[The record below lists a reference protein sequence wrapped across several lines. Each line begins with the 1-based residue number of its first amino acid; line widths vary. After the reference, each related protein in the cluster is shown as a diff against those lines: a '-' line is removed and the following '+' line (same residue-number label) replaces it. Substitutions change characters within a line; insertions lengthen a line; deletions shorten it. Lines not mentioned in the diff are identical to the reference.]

1 MLAIWLVIDMVN
13 KTFTKI
19 LSLGLGIVMVTS
31 LLTVIVFHSYYEK
44 QAQSNLKSTAILVS
58 AEINANDDYSFI
70 NDVNN
75 DTRLTIIDSNGTVLA
90 DSVEDEKNMES
101 HADRPEF
108 KEALQSGQGSTIRKS
123 ATIDQNTYYYAIKLA
138 NGNVLRVAV
147 TSQSVFMVFYQSL
160 IYIAIVSFVVM
171 LLSLA
176 LSYAITK
183 SIVKPITDIGNNL
196 DNIEQQQETFE
207 ELTPF
212 VNVLKEH
219 KQKQN
224 LLDKQKKEFTAN
236 VSHELKTPLTSIA
249 GYAELIE
256 TGMAKEDDIKPFAH
270 TIRKQALRLVAL
282 TEDIIQ
288 LSQLD
293 ETQPEN
299 ISFEEI
305 NLSAIAEGSAES
317 LEMNARAKNVEI
329 SLELEECFIDG
340 NASLIEEMVYNLI
353 DNAIRYNNDNG
364 SVKVTVEKPYGNKVV
379 LCVEDTGIGIP
390 EEYQK
395 RVFERFFRVDKSR
408 SKATGGTGLGLAIVK
423 HIAEVHDAKIAIS
436 SEEGIGTQVKIEF
449 N

>member
-1 MLAIWLVIDMVN
+1 MVN

-19 LSLGLGIVMVTS
+19 LSLGLGIVLVTS

-58 AEINANDDYSFI
+58 AEINANNDYSFI
-70 NDVNN
+70 NNVND
-75 DTRLTIIDSNGTVLA
+75 DTRITIIDSNGTVLA
-90 DSVEDEKNMES
+90 DSIEDAKAMES

-123 ATIDQNTYYYAIKLA
+123 ATIDQNTYYYAIRLN
-138 NGNVLRVAV
+138 NGNVLRVAI

-160 IYIAIVSFVVM
+160 IYIAIVSFIVM
-171 LLSLA
+171 IISLA
-176 LSYAITK
+176 ISYAITK

-196 DNIEQQQETFE
+196 DNIETQETFE

-224 LLDKQKKEFTAN
+224 ELDKQKKEFTAN

-256 TGMAKEDDIKPFAH
+256 SGIAKEEDVKPFAH
-270 TIRKQALRLVAL
+270 TIRKQALRLVTL

-293 ETQPEN
+293 EAQPES

-305 NLSAIAEGSAES
+305 NLSAIAEGCAES
-317 LEMNARAKNVEI
+317 LEMNAKGKNI
-329 SLELEECFIDG
+329 KINLELEECYING
-340 NASLIEEMVYNLI
+340 NASLIEEMIYNLI
-353 DNAIRYNNDNG
+353 DNAIRYNKENG
-364 SVKVTVEKPYGNKVV
+364 YVKVSIKKQYNMKAM
-379 LCVEDTGIGIP
+379 LSVEDNGIGIP
-390 EEYQK
+390 SEYQE
-395 RVFERFFRVDKSR
+395 RIFERFFRVDKSR
-408 SKATGGTGLGLAIVK
+408 SKETGGTGLGLAIVK
-423 HIAEVHDAKIAIS
+423 HIAQVHNAKLSVISELDKGTTIEVK
-436 SEEGIGTQVKIEF
+436 F

>member
-1 MLAIWLVIDMVN
+1 MVN

-19 LSLGLGIVMVTS
+19 LSFGLGIVIVTS

-58 AEINANDDYSFI
+58 AEINANNDYSFI
-70 NDVNN
+70 NDVND
-75 DTRLTIIDSNGTVLA
+75 DTRLTVIDSNGTVLA
-90 DSVEDEKNMES
+90 DSIENASSMES

-123 ATIDQNTYYYAIKLA
+123 ATIDQNTYYYAIRLD

-160 IYIAIVSFVVM
+160 IYIAIVSLVVM

-176 LSYAITK
+176 ISFAITK

-196 DNIEQQQETFE
+196 DNIEEQETFE

-224 LLDKQKKEFTAN
+224 QLDKQKKEFTAN

-256 TGMAKEDDIKPFAH
+256 TGIAKEEDIKPFAH
-270 TIRKQALRLVAL
+270 TIRKQALRLVTL

-288 LSQLD
+288 LTQLD
-293 ETQPEN
+293 EAQPAS

-305 NLSAIAEGSAES
+305 NLSAIAERCAES
-317 LEMNARAKNVEI
+317 LEMNAKSKNI
-329 SLELEECFIDG
+329 CIGLDLEDCYING
-340 NASLIEEMVYNLI
+340 NESLIEEMIYNLI
-353 DNAIRYNNDNG
+353 DNSIRYNKENG
-364 SVKVTVEKPYGNKVV
+364 SIDVLVKDNSITVK
-379 LCVEDTGIGIP
+379 DTGIGIP
-390 EEYQK
+390 KKYQD
-395 RVFERFFRVDKSR
+395 RIFERFFRVDKSR
-408 SKATGGTGLGLAIVK
+408 SKETGGTGLGLAIVK
-423 HIAEVHDAKIAIS
+423 HIAEVHGARILIN
-436 SEEGIGTQVKIEF
+436 SEENIGTTIQIAF